1 MAKIDTTKIEGY
13 ATMSAEEKL
22 AALEGFEFENPAPSA
37 PSDEVTKLKT
47 MLSKANSEA
56 ADWKRQLRERQSEAE
71 REAAERAEADAKLRE
86 ELETL
91 KQEKAVSGYKAK
103 YLEVGYD
110 AETAE
115 RSAKAMLDHDY
126 GTIFADM
133 KAFIEN
139 RTKDIEAKALN
150 KQPGLSAGLA
160 PSAGDKNLEAENRER
175 AAWGLPPIKPKT

>member
-13 ATMSAEEKL
+13 ANMSAEEKL
-22 AALEGFEFENPAPSA
+22 AALEGFEFDIPAS
-37 PSDEVTKLKT
+37 SGESEVTKLKA

-56 ADWKRQLRERQSEAE
+56 ASWKTQLREKQSEAE

-91 KQEKAVSGYKAK
+91 KQERAVSGYKAK

-110 AETAE
+110 AEAAE

-126 GTIFADM
+126 GTVFADM

-150 KQPGLSAGLA
+150 KQPGLTPGANPSAKDMEKSENEQMRKWFGLA
-160 PSAGDKNLEAENRER
+160 
-175 AAWGLPPIKPKT
+175 